1 MVMSIMVGRG
11 IKRIGC
17 CRAVIRSIKTLHTP
31 VVKTD
36 EPATRVAVLEGI
48 KLLDRVINSTSYN
61 KSLISTGKYRSKP
74 QIITSQNAL
83 KLQNVIRELLDSNQL
98 REAMNDPKFLD
109 INEKLG
115 KIGLQLFVDCHDGNI
130 IPMSASLTH
139 ILMEQ
144 YYKSPCKET
153 LTGIIQSLEQV
164 RTFLRS
170 KKISVQSREE
180 VDALVG
186 KLCQT
191 NKDSETIRKV
201 LYSLDYKLPS
211 PDIVRVVKG
220 QRIEDELA
228 ISRGWRFPAGVL
240 DTNDAYLRSLQLPE
254 KKLVSID
261 KDILVLLY
269 DGTLNDASKI
279 LPTLNYAAKNQKSV
293 LVIVTGDCLGDALTS
308 ITISNN
314 RNRRQGNNSR
324 TVIMKYDA
332 RACSDLSLQENHQLI
347 DFLGLPNGASSIYS
361 PDFSPYVPSTM
372 CADQF
377 YGKLDSFQATT
388 GEAFLH
394 NSGVWGDQDTGN
406 KFLRMTI
413 TVKVGGT
420 SELEIDHRRSVLDN
434 IINDTLCHGLST
446 GFVPAYG
453 IALAKAI
460 PSMTREPE
468 LDLKVKLGVDSVVMA
483 LAVPMTRAVENLY
496 GLSRFQV
503 TGIVADTLR
512 ERNFSR
518 APLAPDSEA
527 LDLLKEG
534 VLEPWNKIDKC
545 LANVSTF
552 IKLLSS
558 CNTIVAQVFEKP
570 KKRE

>member
-1 MVMSIMVGRG
+1 MIPIMLRYK
-11 IKRIGC
+11 INRIGC
-17 CRAVIRSIKTLHTP
+17 FHVAIRSIKTLYTP
-31 VVKTD
+31 VIKTN
-36 EPATRVAVLEGI
+36 EPTSKIALLEGI
-48 KLLDRVINSTSYN
+48 KLLDNVMNSTSYN
-61 KSLISTGKYRSKP
+61 KSLISMGKYRSKP
-74 QIITSQNAL
+74 QILTSQDAV
-83 KLQNVIRELLDSNQL
+83 KLQNVVREFLDSNQV
-98 REAMNDPKFLD
+98 REAMSDPKFVD

-115 KIGLQLFVDCHDGNI
+115 KIGLQLFIDCHDGNI
-130 IPMSASLTH
+130 IPMSGSLSC

-153 LTGIIQSLEQV
+153 LMGILQSLEQV
-164 RTFLRS
+164 RRFLKS
-170 KKISVQSREE
+170 NKISVQSREE
-180 VDALVG
+180 IDALVG

-191 NKDSETIRKV
+191 NKDFEIIRKV
-201 LYSLDYKLPS
+201 LDSLDYKLWS
-211 PDIVRVVKG
+211 PDIVRVVRG
-220 QRIEDELA
+220 QRVEDEL
-228 ISRGWRFPAGVL
+228 IVSKGWRFPAGVL
-240 DTNDAYLRSLQLPE
+240 DTNEAYLRSLQLPE

-261 KDILVLLY
+261 KDVIVLLY

-279 LPTLNYAAKNQKSV
+279 LPTLNYASKNQKSV

-332 RACSDLSLQENHQLI
+332 RANGNLTLQENHQLI
-347 DFLGLPNGASSIYS
+347 DFLGLPNGSSSIYS
-361 PDFSPYVPSTM
+361 PDFSPYVPSKM

-377 YGKLDSFQATT
+377 YGKLDSLQATT

-394 NSGVWGDQDTGN
+394 DSGAWEDHTIGN
-406 KFLRMTI
+406 KFLQMTI

-420 SELEIDHRRSVLDN
+420 SELEIDHRRSQLDS
-434 IINDTLCHGLST
+434 IINDTLYHGLST
-446 GFVPAYG
+446 GVVPAYG

-460 PSMTREPE
+460 PSINRQSEI
-468 LDLKVKLGVDSVVMA
+468 DLKTKLGVDSVIMA
-483 LAVPMTRAVENLY
+483 LTVPMSRAIKNVY
-496 GLSRFQV
+496 GFSRFQV
-503 TGIVADTLR
+503 TGIIADTLR
-512 ERNFSR
+512 ERNFMK

-527 LDLLKEG
+527 LDLFKEG
-534 VLEPWNKIDKC
+534 LLEPWSKIDKC
-545 LANVSTF
+545 LANVATY